1 MNYKNDKEL
10 KAENQRWADY
20 SKNLNGRKP
29 HPLYVKVH
37 AERVAYLSG
46 EKK

>member
-20 SKNLNGRKP
+20 AKNSMVES
-29 HPLYVKVH
+29 HIHYT
-37 AERVAYLSG
+37 
-46 EKK
+46 